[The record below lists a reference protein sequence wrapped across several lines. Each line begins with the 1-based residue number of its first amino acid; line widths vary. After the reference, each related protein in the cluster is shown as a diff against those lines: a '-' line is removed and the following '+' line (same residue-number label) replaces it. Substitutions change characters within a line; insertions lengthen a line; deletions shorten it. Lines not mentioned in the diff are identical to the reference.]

1 MLIREVE
8 TSQSQDKQTMTMTID
23 LPLDLETKLQNEAAQ
38 AGLAPDRFV
47 LDVLEER
54 LHRKRAEQSVPHFS
68 KAETDLMQKINEG
81 LPVETWRQYHALIVK
96 RDAGTLTA
104 EEQKVLVGMVD
115 QVEIAHARRLGYLL
129 QLATLRGTTLS
140 AIMDALGIVKP
151 TYV

>member
-1 MLIREVE
+1 MKRRRE
-8 TSQSQDKQTMTMTID
+8 
-23 LPLDLETKLQNEAAQ
+23 
-38 AGLAPDRFV
+38 GLAPDR
-47 LDVLEER
+47 LILEALEER
-54 LHRKRAEQSVPHFS
+54 LHRKRAEQDVPHLS
-68 KAETDLMQKINEG
+68 KAESELMQKINEG

-104 EEQKVLVGMVD
+104 EEQKVLVGIVD

-129 QLATLRGTTLS
+129 QLATLRETTLS